1 MSKLSITLDD
11 IFGQNN
17 DIIDNKDNKDNVIQT
32 EHIENIEKTEQQDS
46 TKTTSTKKYKT
57 KNSANKSDDKI
68 NNSKSDIVTNNIDNI
83 LNNGLVKFENK
94 IQTSMF
100 FVCYK
105 AMTAFCNDIKNIHN
119 ITFPKEF
126 IDNQAI
132 SIIPSIIKEYT
143 GNLKKRCKKVIN
155 LEMICIGRK
164 LDNKQCTRKKH
175 NDSDFCKSHFIKLSN
190 GRIDQ
195 PTQVNLRNKRGRKRK
210 VEFDP
215 RQYDNDYITLW
226 EDIINGEKVLVDIN
240 NNIYT
245 FDLEAPQYIGKK
257 DIFNKSSFLESSF
270 LEKSRAKNDEL
281 NSSLQLLEKAV
292 PKERELEGLKPS
304 LQLLEKA
311 VPKERELEDLKPL
324 LETRELE
331 GLKPSLETREIED
344 LKPLLETRELEDLKP
359 SLEEREIEGIHPS
372 LDKIELNID
381 LNNKKVKDKKIKLN
395 KKTAKIAV

>member
-11 IFGQNN
+11 IFGQKN

-32 EHIENIEKTEQQDS
+32 EHIENIEKTEKTEHQDS
-46 TKTTSTKKYKT
+46 TKITSTKKYKT

-270 LEKSRAKNDEL
+270 LEKSRAKND
-281 NSSLQLLEKAV
+281 
-292 PKERELEGLKPS
+292 KENND
-304 LQLLEKA
+304 A
-311 VPKERELEDLKPL
+311 ELEDLN
-324 LETRELE
+324 
-331 GLKPSLETREIED
+331 SY
-344 LKPLLETRELEDLKP
+344 
-359 SLEEREIEGIHPS
+359 
-372 LDKIELNID
+372 
-381 LNNKKVKDKKIKLN
+381 
-395 KKTAKIAV
+395 